1 MGGYAMSRLGV
12 LIIAV
17 FFDLELV
24 SRSYVWVQ
32 RLWGADL
39 RTAGNM
45 RGWWLLLALVAS
57 VHLSIILGLTY
68 LLLRKWM
75 KVENKL
81 LLISTCTDVSIT
93 VILWFLGTVVADLL
107 GGSPSASTVGQCGN
121 LLLWIG
127 TIWIVVTFARHAILS
142 TQVQPRPG

>member
-1 MGGYAMSRLGV
+1 MSRLGV
-12 LIIAV
+12 LIV
-17 FFDLELV
+17 MLFFDLELV
-24 SRSYVWVQ
+24 SRSYRWVQ

-39 RTAGNM
+39 RTAGDM
-45 RGWWLLLALVAS
+45 RGWWLLLALLAS
-57 VHLSIILGLTY
+57 VHLTIILGLTY

-93 VILWFLGTVVADLL
+93 VILWFLGTVLADLI
-107 GGSPSASTVGQCGN
+107 GGSSAATTVVQSSN

-127 TIWIVVTFARHAILS
+127 RIWTVVTFSRHAILS
-142 TQVQPRPG
+142 TQVQPRPA